1 MTVSTIALPRARLLV
16 RSHLEKAW
24 PLVLEICLVVAVY
37 ELYTTARWEVAGDQA
52 TAVRHG
58 LAVLQLEQHLGIAWE
73 RWLQDAALRAPPL
86 TWLGNICYVALH
98 RPFLVTAALI
108 VFARDRECFR
118 RMRTAF
124 ALSCAFGLL
133 VFWLLPV
140 APPRLLP
147 DAGFVD
153 TLKRDWPSAS
163 YQTGARV
170 NEFAA
175 IPSFHVGWNVLAV
188 WSLLQVTSNRRLRVL
203 LAAVPALMLM
213 TVVVTANHYLLDAV
227 AGVLIIAVCYV
238 VASKLSVEHRLR
250 TACARCIRTR
260 FQPVTAGP

>member
-1 MTVSTIALPRARLLV
+1 MTVSTIAVPRARLLV
-16 RSHLEKAW
+16 RTHVEKAW
-24 PLVLEICLVVAVY
+24 PLLLEICVVMVVY
-37 ELYTTARWEVAGDQA
+37 ELYTTARWKVAGDHA
-52 TAVRHG
+52 TAVQHG
-58 LAVLQLEQHLGIAWE
+58 LAVLRLEHHLGIAWE
-73 RWLQDAALRAPPL
+73 WWLQDAALRMPPL
-86 TWLGNICYVALH
+86 VWLGNACYVVLH

-108 VFARDRECFR
+108 VFARDRACYR
-118 RMRTAF
+118 RMRTTF
-124 ALSCAFGLL
+124 VLSCGAGLL

-163 YQTGARV
+163 YQPGARV

-188 WSLLQVTSNRRLRVL
+188 WSLLQVTSNRRLRIL
-203 LAAVPALMLM
+203 LTTVPALMLL

-227 AGVLIIAVCYV
+227 AGVLIISCCYL
-238 VASKLSVEHRLR
+238 VASRLSIEHRLR
-250 TACARCIRTR
+250 TVCAPRMCPRPEPTR
-260 FQPVTAGP
+260 GG

>member
-1 MTVSTIALPRARLLV
+1 MALSTIAAPRARLFV
-16 RSHLEKAW
+16 RSHVDKVW
-24 PLVLEICLVVAVY
+24 PLLIEVLVIAVVY
-37 ELYTTARWEVAGDQA
+37 ELYTTARWMVAGDPSTA
-52 TAVRHG
+52 TRHG
-58 LAVLQLEQHLGIAWE
+58 VAVLRLEQQLGIAWE
-73 RWLQDAALRAPPL
+73 RWLQDAALRAEPL
-86 TWLGNICYVALH
+86 TWLGNACYVVLH
-98 RPFLVTAALI
+98 RPFLVTAALL
-108 VFARDRECFR
+108 VFARDRECYR
-118 RMRTAF
+118 RMRTTF
-124 ALSCAFGLL
+124 ALSCAVGLL

-175 IPSFHVGWNVLAV
+175 IPSFHVGWNVLAA
-188 WSLLQVTSNRRLRVL
+188 WSLLQVTSNRWLRVL
-203 LAAVPALMLM
+203 LATVPALMLM

-227 AGVLIIAVCYV
+227 AGVLIISVCYLI
-238 VASKLSVEHRLR
+238 ASKLAVERRLR

-260 FQPVTAGP
+260 PQPASIQ